1 MAAEAEPVRPV
12 PPRPPRDP
20 ISRELIDTVL
30 ARALALFGL
39 AFGAQGLQYLWQQ
52 LDALRPSWAI
62 VVGVTLY
69 GGFLAVAVTSVL
81 RRGVETAS
89 GFVAVA
95 YLVALV
101 TWPLSVHDAAAV
113 QPDTPWLWYL
123 CTVATAT
130 AIFAWRTWVAVAY
143 TVVAPVA
150 FGLLRLT
157 PSGGAVG
164 PARAGLDV
172 MYAGILGGAV
182 VVLVVLLRQAASAV
196 DRAQAAAVAQY
207 ASAVREHATELER
220 LQVDA
225 IVHDSVLTT
234 FIQAAR
240 ACTPD
245 EKELATTMARN
256 AIRHVASAA
265 RSGPSDTD
273 EVLLTDLRDRLCA
286 AVAEVGVPV
295 DLSAD
300 DLDGESV
307 PAPVA
312 EALASAAVQAV
323 VNSAQH
329 AGDGPEVRRSV
340 TLRREADLTVVEVV
354 DTGRG
359 FDPERAP
366 VGRLGVRV
374 SIRERVT
381 SAGGTAT
388 VTSAPG
394 RGTRIRLAWPADDD
408 GPAPAGGLDPQ
419 DADAPAATATV
430 AGVGTGTTAGGT
442 ADGGEAA
449 R

>member
-1 MAAEAEPVRPV
+1 MAAEAEPARPV

-52 LDALRPSWAI
+52 LDDLRPSWAI

-69 GGFLAVAVTSVL
+69 GGFLAVAVTSLL

-89 GFVAVA
+89 AFVAVA

-101 TWPLSVHDAAAV
+101 TWPLSVHDAAVV
-113 QPDTPWLWYL
+113 QAETPWLWYL

-143 TVVAPVA
+143 TVVAPVV

-240 ACTPD
+240 AHTPD
-245 EKELATTMARN
+245 EKALATTMARN
-256 AIRHVASAA
+256 AISHVSSAA
-265 RSGPSDTD
+265 RSGPSDAA
-273 EVLLTDLRDRLCA
+273 EVLLTELRDRLCT
-286 AVAEVGVPV
+286 AVSEVGVPV
-295 DLSAD
+295 ELTTGDLE
-300 DLDGESV
+300 GRTV

-323 VNSAQH
+323 VNSARH
-329 AGDGPEVRRSV
+329 AGDGDGVHRSV
-340 TLRREADLTVVEVV
+340 SLRWDRGRTLLDVV

-359 FDPERAP
+359 FDPVHAP
-366 VGRLGVRV
+366 VGRMGVRV
-374 SIRERVT
+374 SIRERVA
-381 SAGGTAT
+381 SAGGTA
-388 VTSAPG
+388 VVDSAPG
-394 RGTRIRLAWPADDD
+394 RGTRIRLAWPADGD
-408 GPAPAGGLDPQ
+408 GPADGDRPGRTGVDDPAGVVT
-419 DADAPAATATV
+419 ATAQ
-430 AGVGTGTTAGGT
+430 GSS
-442 ADGGEAA
+442 ADDGQWA